1 MSTYSTRTSACSL
14 HRCCREW
21 SEYFLDL
28 YSHLAW
34 WTVTSRNKADIS
46 LHFHFVLLRSCL
58 HEFSEAVD
66 LQWEFCKNHLWNTL
80 HLTLNVPNSEFVF
93 CKHGS
98 TPKEGAREQKKN
110 YFFVNLIPKTFFDKD
125 LFIFICGYVKQGSEK
140 CTLRCLGWGIGTV
153 FPLAQFLERAI
164 KQQQQKS
171 WVFVSILSALGE
183 NCYKQG
189 ELS

>member
-1 MSTYSTRTSACSL
+1 MYLTQSL
-14 HRCCREW
+14 FFVNMAQLPRRGHG
-21 SEYFLDL
+21 
-28 YSHLAW
+28 
-34 WTVTSRNKADIS
+34 NK
-46 LHFHFVLLRSCL
+46 
-58 HEFSEAVD
+58 
-66 LQWEFCKNHLWNTL
+66 
-80 HLTLNVPNSEFVF
+80 
-93 CKHGS
+93 
-98 TPKEGAREQKKN
+98 KKIT
-110 YFFVNLIPKTFFDKD
+110 FFVNLIPKTFFDKD